1 MDVSFIASEE
11 NLKSFVPRKNS
22 NKTFSWLVLG
32 QALSSKDSISLFQ
45 LFIFYSLTINFIIQ
59 HDISALK
66 QETSLKIII
75 IINRPNYLFFCC
87 IIVSEKTEFL
97 ISVIDQYRLNNISVG
112 L

>member
-59 HDISALK
+59 KLHQCTKTVHFSG
-66 QETSLKIII
+66 SLI
-75 IINRPNYLFFCC
+75 IINTLTILFC
-87 IIVSEKTEFL
+87 IMFSRKKVL
-97 ISVIDQYRLNNISVG
+97 ILA
-112 L
+112 